1 MAKLIVVSNI
11 KKVARNI
18 NVASDVPEALNKKIE
33 QIIKEAIARAK
44 ANNRKTL
51 QGKDI

>member
-11 KKVARNI
+11 KKVARKINI
-18 NVASDVPEALNKKIE
+18 ASDVPVALNKKIE
-33 QIIKEAIARAK
+33 QIIKDAVQRAK

>member
-11 KKVARNI
+11 KKVARKINI
-18 NVASDVPEALNKKIE
+18 ASDVPDALNKKIE
-33 QIIKEAIARAK
+33 QILKEAVSRAK
-44 ANNRKTL
+44 ANGRKTL

>member
-1 MAKLIVVSNI
+1 MVKLIVTCNI
-11 KKVARNI
+11 RKIAKNI
-18 NVASDVPEALNKKIE
+18 NIASDVPDALNKKIE
-33 QIIKEAIARAK
+33 QIIKEAIQRAK